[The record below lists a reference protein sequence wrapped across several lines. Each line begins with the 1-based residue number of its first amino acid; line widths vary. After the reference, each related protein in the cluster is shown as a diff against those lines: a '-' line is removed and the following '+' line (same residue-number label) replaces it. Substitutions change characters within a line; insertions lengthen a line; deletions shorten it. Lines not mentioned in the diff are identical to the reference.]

1 MKTWDSLTWD
11 SSSRSLPL
19 CELEGGGAVETVE
32 TGRRPSGKTGP
43 RARNDISWVFLPGE
57 RMGQCPVSPVEVS
70 SGGRLPVW
78 IWWFFCGEKIF
89 IGAFSYESLVF
100 SVLVCLA
107 IGYDFPYSQHSGKFH
122 LRSSL
127 GHGWHYLP
135 LGSECFSPIG
145 TKSTSVSPALSFGC
159 PLFWEQKK
167 RKNTASEAWNQLGI
181 RHVGM

>member
-1 MKTWDSLTWD
+1 MGLIDMGLIFQVFTSLWIG
-11 SSSRSLPL
+11 RWR
-19 CELEGGGAVETVE
+19 CRWNRWNGEGPSGKIGPGPKRHFMFFFFARRKNGAVSGEPSGIPVE
-32 TGRRPSGKTGP
+32 TGDFFVGKRYLLELSPMTML
-43 RARNDISWVFLPGE
+43 VFL
-57 RMGQCPVSPVEVS
+57 
-70 SGGRLPVW
+70 
-78 IWWFFCGEKIF
+78 
-89 IGAFSYESLVF
+89 
-100 SVLVCLA
+100 VLVCLA

-145 TKSTSVSPALSFGC
+145 TKSTSVSPAFSFGC

-167 RKNTASEAWNQLGI
+167 QKNTASEAWNQLGI